1 MSTASFA
8 QVNKDVWKTLEVLLL
23 RLEGAGA
30 DLEHHLYRQ
39 ERLEKYR
46 ERLRADSD
54 RMFDLFEPLTQHCS
68 VIRTSLPTAALAD
81 QRMIFIF

>member
-1 MSTASFA
+1 M
-8 QVNKDVWKTLEVLLL
+8 NKDVWKALETLMI

-30 DLEHHLYRQ
+30 DLEHHLYKQ

-46 ERLRADSD
+46 KRLQEDSD
-54 RMFDLFEPLTQHCS
+54 MVFNLFEPLTQHCS

>member
-1 MSTASFA
+1 M
-8 QVNKDVWKTLEVLLL
+8 

-46 ERLRADSD
+46 ECLQADSD
-54 RMFDLFEPLTQHCS
+54 RMFELFEPLTQHCS
-68 VIRTSLPTAALAD
+68 VIRTSLPTAALGE

>member
-1 MSTASFA
+1 M
-8 QVNKDVWKTLEVLLL
+8 NKDVWKALETLLM

-46 ERLRADSD
+46 ERLQEDSNM
-54 RMFDLFEPLTQHCS
+54 MFELFEPLTQHCY

>member
-1 MSTASFA
+1 MS
-8 QVNKDVWKTLEVLLL
+8 NDIWKALETFLM

-46 ERLRADSD
+46 ERLKADSD
-54 RMFDLFEPLTQHCS
+54 MLFELFEPLAQHCS
-68 VIRTSLPTAALAD
+68 VIRTSLPTAALGE

>member
-1 MSTASFA
+1 M
-8 QVNKDVWKTLEVLLL
+8 NKDLWKALMI

-46 ERLRADSD
+46 ERLQADSD
-54 RMFDLFEPLTQHCS
+54 KVFNLFAPLIQHCS

>member
-1 MSTASFA
+1 MI
-8 QVNKDVWKTLEVLLL
+8 

-30 DLEHHLYRQ
+30 DLEHHLYKQ
-39 ERLEKYR
+39 KRLEKYR
-46 ERLRADSD
+46 ERLQADSD
-54 RMFDLFEPLTQHCS
+54 RMFELFEPLAQHCS

>member
-1 MSTASFA
+1 M
-8 QVNKDVWKTLEVLLL
+8 NKDVWKALETLMI

-30 DLEHHLYRQ
+30 DLEHHLYKQ
-39 ERLEKYR
+39 KRLEKYR

-54 RMFDLFEPLTQHCS
+54 TLFELFDPLTQHCS
-68 VIRTSLPTAALAD
+68 FIRTSLPTAALAD

>member
-1 MSTASFA
+1 M
-8 QVNKDVWKTLEVLLL
+8 NKDIWKALETLMI

-30 DLEHHLYRQ
+30 DLEHHLYKQ
-39 ERLEKYR
+39 KRLEMYR
-46 ERLRADSD
+46 RRLRADSD
-54 RMFDLFEPLTQHCS
+54 LVFTLFEPLTQRCS

>member
-1 MSTASFA
+1 MI
-8 QVNKDVWKTLEVLLL
+8 KDVWKALETLLI
-23 RLEGAGA
+23 RLEGAGE

-46 ERLRADSD
+46 ERLRVDSD
-54 RMFDLFEPLTQHCS
+54 SMFELFEPLTQHIS

>member
-1 MSTASFA
+1 M
-8 QVNKDVWKTLEVLLL
+8 NKDVWKALETLMI

-30 DLEHHLYRQ
+30 DLEHHLYRRG
-39 ERLEKYR
+39 RLKKYR

-54 RMFDLFEPLTQHCS
+54 LVFTMFEPLIQQCS

>member
-1 MSTASFA
+1 M
-8 QVNKDVWKTLEVLLL
+8 NKDVWKALETLMS

-30 DLEHHLYRQ
+30 DLEHHLYKQ
-39 ERLEKYR
+39 KRLEKYR

-54 RMFDLFEPLTQHCS
+54 MLFELFEPLTQHCS
-68 VIRTSLPTAALAD
+68 VIRTSLPTAALGE

>member
-1 MSTASFA
+1 MS
-8 QVNKDVWKTLEVLLL
+8 KDIWKALEALLI
-23 RLEGAGA
+23 RLEGAGK

-39 ERLEKYR
+39 ERLEKYC
-46 ERLRADSD
+46 ERLQVDSD
-54 RMFDLFEPLTQHCS
+54 SAFELFEPLIQQCS

>member
-1 MSTASFA
+1 M
-8 QVNKDVWKTLEVLLL
+8 NKDIWKALETLMI

-39 ERLEKYR
+39 KRLEQYR
-46 ERLRADSD
+46 KRLQADSD
-54 RMFDLFEPLTQHCS
+54 MMFELFAPLTQQCS

>member
-1 MSTASFA
+1 M
-8 QVNKDVWKTLEVLLL
+8 NKDVWKALENLLI

-46 ERLRADSD
+46 KRLQADSD
-54 RMFDLFEPLTQHCS
+54 RMFELFDPLTQQCS

>member
-1 MSTASFA
+1 
-8 QVNKDVWKTLEVLLL
+8 VNKDVWKTLENLLI

-54 RMFDLFEPLTQHCS
+54 RMFELFEPLTQHCS

>member
-1 MSTASFA
+1 MS
-8 QVNKDVWKTLEVLLL
+8 KDIWEALEALLI

-39 ERLEKYR
+39 VRLKKYH

-54 RMFDLFEPLTQHCS
+54 SAFELFDPFTQYCS

>member
-1 MSTASFA
+1 M
-8 QVNKDVWKTLEVLLL
+8 NKDVWKALETLLI

-39 ERLEKYR
+39 ERLENYR
-46 ERLRADSD
+46 ERLKAHSDS
-54 RMFDLFEPLTQHCS
+54 MFELFEPLTQHCS

>member
-1 MSTASFA
+1 M
-8 QVNKDVWKTLEVLLL
+8 NKDVWKTLETLMI

-30 DLEHHLYRQ
+30 DREHHLYKQ
-39 ERLEKYR
+39 KRLEKYR
-46 ERLRADSD
+46 ATIRADSD
-54 RMFDLFEPLTQHCS
+54 MMFELLEPLTQHCS

>member
-1 MSTASFA
+1 M
-8 QVNKDVWKTLEVLLL
+8 NKDVWKALETLMI

-30 DLEHHLYRQ
+30 DLEHRLYKQ

-46 ERLRADSD
+46 ERLQADSGLV
-54 RMFDLFEPLTQHCS
+54 FTLFEPLTQHCS

-81 QRMIFIF
+81 QRMIIIF

>member
-1 MSTASFA
+1 M
-8 QVNKDVWKTLEVLLL
+8 NKDVWKALETLMI

-30 DLEHHLYRQ
+30 DLEHHLYKQ
-39 ERLEKYR
+39 KRLEKYR

-54 RMFDLFEPLTQHCS
+54 LVFTLFEPLTQHCS
-68 VIRTSLPTAALAD
+68 VIRTSLPSAALAD

>member
-1 MSTASFA
+1 M
-8 QVNKDVWKTLEVLLL
+8 NKDVWKDLETLLI

-30 DLEHHLYRQ
+30 DLEHLLYRQ
-39 ERLEKYR
+39 KRLEKYC
-46 ERLRADSD
+46 ERLKADSD
-54 RMFDLFEPLTQHCS
+54 RMFELFDPLTQHCS

>member
-1 MSTASFA
+1 M
-8 QVNKDVWKTLEVLLL
+8 NKDVWKALETLLI

-30 DLEHHLYRQ
+30 DLEHHFYRQ

-46 ERLRADSD
+46 ERLQADSD
-54 RMFDLFEPLTQHCS
+54 IMFDLFEPLTQHCS

>member
-1 MSTASFA
+1 M
-8 QVNKDVWKTLEVLLL
+8 NKDVWKALETLLI

-30 DLEHHLYRQ
+30 DMEHHLYKQ
-39 ERLEKYR
+39 KRLEKYR
-46 ERLRADSD
+46 ERLRVDSD
-54 RMFDLFEPLTQHCS
+54 SMFELFEPLTQHCS

>member
-1 MSTASFA
+1 M
-8 QVNKDVWKTLEVLLL
+8 NKDVWEVLETLL
-23 RLEGAGA
+23 IRLEGAGA

-54 RMFDLFEPLTQHCS
+54 TLFELFEPLTQHCS

>member
-1 MSTASFA
+1 MSNDIWGA
-8 QVNKDVWKTLEVLLL
+8 LEALLI
-23 RLEGAGA
+23 RLEGAGK

-39 ERLEKYR
+39 ERLEKYC

-54 RMFDLFEPLTQHCS
+54 RVFELFELFDPFTQYCS

>member
-1 MSTASFA
+1 MS
-8 QVNKDVWKTLEVLLL
+8 NDIWKALETLMI

-46 ERLRADSD
+46 ERLQADSD
-54 RMFDLFEPLTQHCS
+54 LVFTLFEPVIQHCS

>member
-1 MSTASFA
+1 M
-8 QVNKDVWKTLEVLLL
+8 NKDVWKALEALMF

-30 DLEHHLYRQ
+30 DLEHHLYKQ
-39 ERLEKYR
+39 KRLEMYR

-54 RMFDLFEPLTQHCS
+54 MMFELFEPPTQQCS

>member
-1 MSTASFA
+1 M
-8 QVNKDVWKTLEVLLL
+8 NKDVWKALETLMI

-30 DLEHHLYRQ
+30 DLEHHLYKQ

-46 ERLRADSD
+46 ERLKADSD
-54 RMFDLFEPLTQHCS
+54 MLFELFEPLTQQCS
-68 VIRTSLPTAALAD
+68 VIRTSLPTAALGE

>member
-1 MSTASFA
+1 VS
-8 QVNKDVWKTLEVLLL
+8 NDIWKALEALMI

-30 DLEHHLYRQ
+30 DLEHHLHKQ
-39 ERLEKYR
+39 ERLERYR
-46 ERLRADSD
+46 ERLKADSD
-54 RMFDLFEPLTQHCS
+54 LMFELFELFELFEPLTQHCS

>member
-1 MSTASFA
+1 M
-8 QVNKDVWKTLEVLLL
+8 NKDVWKALETLLI

-30 DLEHHLYRQ
+30 DLEHHLYKQ
-39 ERLEKYR
+39 ERLEMYR
-46 ERLRADSD
+46 ERLRVDSD
-54 RMFDLFEPLTQHCS
+54 SMFELFEPLTQHCS